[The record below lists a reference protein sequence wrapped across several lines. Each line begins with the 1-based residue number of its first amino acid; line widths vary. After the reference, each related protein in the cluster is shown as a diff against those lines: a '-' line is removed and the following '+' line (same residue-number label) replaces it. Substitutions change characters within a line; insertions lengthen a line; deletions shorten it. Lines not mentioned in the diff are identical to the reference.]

1 MKSLWSSLLC
11 ALLVLMVSPA
21 AAHRGHDALSVVT
34 LAADGGVTV
43 SHRFEA
49 HDIEPALAQ
58 IAPDAQPSLDDPD
71 AQQALIAYV
80 AANFR
85 MATNDGPIRLAVSH
99 VDFGSD
105 IVRIE
110 FSGKVRNPVRRLGIG
125 SRLLNGVYRRQVNQ
139 VNVRFGKTVRTLTF
153 VDDDEQFVDIN

>member
-1 MKSLWSSLLC
+1 MRNVWPSLLS
-11 ALLVLMVSPA
+11 ALLVLMMSPA
-21 AAHRGHDALSVVT
+21 AAHRGHDALSVVAV
-34 LAADGGVTV
+34 AADGGITV

-58 IAPDAQPSLDDPD
+58 ISPDAQPSLDDPD

-85 MATNDGPIRLAVSH
+85 IATNDGPIRLAVSH
-99 VDFGSD
+99 VDFDSD

-110 FSGKVRNPVRRLGIG
+110 FSGKVRNPVRRLSIG
-125 SRLLNGVYRRQVNQ
+125 SRLLTEVYRRQVNQ